1 MKRCAAV
8 LVVFIAACASPSARG
23 GPEDVIEGRPGRLPL
38 ALRFPFGCG
47 DEWKGG
53 VKHIDA
59 KPVKDVCDRWNLA
72 RHYHL
77 IGNLPD
83 SPAKAAVQYEALAD
97 GYGERSAIAR
107 NNLACL
113 RIDSGRFKEAE
124 AILLAIIGGRDPII
138 PAYYNLYILYRYAGR
153 LEDGAR
159 TLLLMKERFPG
170 NSYADLE
177 LGDIFRDREDFV
189 TAERFYR
196 DALGADPDNPVAVH
210 RMALLLEKTGRHDEA
225 EVFYRRCMRS
235 FPHYRQAY
243 IDYSSMLLR
252 RGRNEEAGK
261 VLNRAVRLF
270 GPDVGTGR

>member
-1 MKRCAAV
+1 MKSCAAV
-8 LVVFIAACASPSARG
+8 LVVIIAACASPPARG

-38 ALRFPFGCG
+38 ALRFPSDCG
-47 DEWKGG
+47 DEWKGD
-53 VKHIDA
+53 VKSIDA
-59 KPVKDVCDRWNLA
+59 KPVKNDCDRWSLA

-77 IGNLPD
+77 TGKTPD
-83 SPAKAAVQYEALAD
+83 SMLKAAAQYGAIAD
-97 GYGERSAIAR
+97 GDGERPAMAR

-113 RIDSGRFKEAE
+113 RIDNGRLKEAE
-124 AILLAIIGGRDPII
+124 GILLALVGGRDPII

-159 TLLLMKERFPG
+159 TLLMMKERYPG

-177 LGDIFRDREDFV
+177 LGDIFRDREDFGM
-189 TAERFYR
+189 AERFYR
-196 DALGADPDNPVAVH
+196 DALGADPENPVAAH
-210 RMALLLEKTGRHDEA
+210 RMALLFEKTGREKEA
-225 EVFYRRCMRS
+225 EDFYRRCVRS

-252 RGRNEEAGK
+252 QGRNAEAGK

-270 GPDVGTGR
+270 GPEAGEGR